1 VRFRMRR
8 PSPAL
13 VIACVALSVALGG
26 TGYAVT
32 RISGSQL
39 VNRSVA
45 GVKVKRDALGKAE
58 IKEASIA
65 SASTPMDS
73 RSGPLTAPFQ
83 AKFKTRGGPIVIVA
97 SGSGYRGSSGQVGME
112 VLVDGL
118 VRGVARAFTNETGSH
133 KAFVTSGIPVTGLG
147 AATHTVSLQP
157 LVTTTTDAND
167 FFTVTVFEQAV
178 AVGADRYEADD
189 VQAARHGGACQPV
202 FDTRTSG
209 GATIA
214 PAGNSDWW
222 WSEWSWVTAGEIEI
236 KVVGPATMD
245 VYLWNTTTRLARN
258 VKTFRKSS
266 VSEWYDLRVHGS
278 KAGSYVLTCRLISP
292 PPRAA
297 GGADARAHAVGEAC
311 DLALEARPIGEV
323 GRERRLVADR
333 LHLAPGFDGT
343 LVAVPCERVE
353 VPAVRVPERRDDRL
367 LRQAREVAHGP
378 HAQRGEAAPRRRT
391 DAPEALDRQ
400 GMEKVELGA
409 GRDNDETVGLGVLAR
424 ELGEQLRGRDAD
436 RGREPGV
443 GAHAPPDRD
452 RAVGPGPVEP
462 RRPAHVEERLVG
474 RDGLDERRE
483 RAEDPH
489 HLAALLAV
497 AVEAWREEH
506 TLGASAPR
514 PRHRQCRVHAES
526 ARLVARGGDDTARA
540 EASDDHRT
548 AADGGIVE
556 LLHRRVERVE
566 VDVQDRRRAGH
577 PVDVRTTRRS
587 SRVVPSTS

>member
-1 VRFRMRR
+1 MRFRMRR

-297 GGADARAHAVGEAC
+297 GGAPAQLV
-311 DLALEARPIGEV
+311 RPG
-323 GRERRLVADR
+323 
-333 LHLAPGFDGT
+333 
-343 LVAVPCERVE
+343 
-353 VPAVRVPERRDDRL
+353 
-367 LRQAREVAHGP
+367 
-378 HAQRGEAAPRRRT
+378 
-391 DAPEALDRQ
+391 
-400 GMEKVELGA
+400 
-409 GRDNDETVGLGVLAR
+409 
-424 ELGEQLRGRDAD
+424 
-436 RGREPGV
+436 
-443 GAHAPPDRD
+443 
-452 RAVGPGPVEP
+452 
-462 RRPAHVEERLVG
+462 
-474 RDGLDERRE
+474 
-483 RAEDPH
+483 
-489 HLAALLAV
+489 
-497 AVEAWREEH
+497 
-506 TLGASAPR
+506 S
-514 PRHRQCRVHAES
+514 
-526 ARLVARGGDDTARA
+526 
-540 EASDDHRT
+540 
-548 AADGGIVE
+548 
-556 LLHRRVERVE
+556 
-566 VDVQDRRRAGH
+566 
-577 PVDVRTTRRS
+577 
-587 SRVVPSTS
+587 